1 MNDDYKFLIV
11 LLIVLSF
18 GICCACFCDRK
29 EVKTESVDKK
39 DDIYFTPIVVPGS
52 NGDLDCYLIVTI
64 FNEK

>member
-1 MNDDYKFLIV
+1 MNDDYKFLIA

-29 EVKTESVDKK
+29 EVKSESVDKK

-52 NGDLDCYLIVTI
+52 NGDLDCYLIPTTY
-64 FNEK
+64 

>member
-1 MNDDYKFLIV
+1 MNDDYKFLIA

-39 DDIYFTPIVVPGS
+39 DDIYLTPIVVPGS
-52 NGDLDCYLIVTI
+52 NGDLDCYLIPTTY
-64 FNEK
+64 